1 VAAPRFVEIKAGEA
15 LAVAGREAALFVLE
29 GRLTGHAAGD
39 LLPGDA
45 LVGPPADL
53 ASVSARESTRLL
65 VEERDTAGAGPARRI
80 GRADLVGTGVTG
92 ITGVR
97 VLHRAP
103 GGTLLR
109 LGPPPGARWILVGL
123 RGFAVLAGHVFLY
136 EVLDASEPKRISAG
150 GGHVARDP
158 SRPAPLLAGNDS
170 AVVVAHAA
178 PDVTVTLG

>member
-1 VAAPRFVEIKAGEA
+1 MAAPRFVEVGTGAA
-15 LAVAGREAALFVLE
+15 LALAGREAALFVLE
-29 GRLTGHAAGD
+29 GCLTGHAAGD

-45 LVGPPADL
+45 IVGPPADL
-53 ASVSARESTRLL
+53 AFLAARETTRLL
-65 VEERDTAGAGPARRI
+65 VEERETAGAGPARRI
-80 GRADLVGTGVTG
+80 GRTDLVGTGVTG